1 MVSQVTD
8 VLTPPFSNF
17 RVLVHFKLCRLYKR
31 KKQVSPTID
40 EVEKVLHA
48 GTLRLLRRLGKN
60 CNVPETDLIYTCLD
74 DNVMQSERS
83 NLDKGY

>member
-1 MVSQVTD
+1 MCSHPLSQTLGFWFTLNCVGYI
-8 VLTPPFSNF
+8 NA
-17 RVLVHFKLCRLYKR
+17 
-31 KKQVSPTID
+31 KKKVSPTID

-60 CNVPETDLIYTCLD
+60 CNVPETDLIYTWLD